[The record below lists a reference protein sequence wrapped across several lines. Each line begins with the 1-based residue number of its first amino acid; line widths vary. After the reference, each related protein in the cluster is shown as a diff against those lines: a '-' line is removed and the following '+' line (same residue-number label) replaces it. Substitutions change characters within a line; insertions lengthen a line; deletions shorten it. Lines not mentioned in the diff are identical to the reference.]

1 MMNKFEIKKFK
12 RMTYNFLLND
22 EIEKKIIKWSKTKK
36 NKKTRNKSKKTNR
49 GQLTILDCKIKLKK
63 IYKRIQHKN

>member
-12 RMTYNFLLND
+12 RITYNSLLKD

-36 NKKTRNKSKKTNR
+36 NKKTRNKSKK
-49 GQLTILDCKIKLKK
+49 KLEDNLQFW
-63 IYKRIQHKN
+63 IVRLN